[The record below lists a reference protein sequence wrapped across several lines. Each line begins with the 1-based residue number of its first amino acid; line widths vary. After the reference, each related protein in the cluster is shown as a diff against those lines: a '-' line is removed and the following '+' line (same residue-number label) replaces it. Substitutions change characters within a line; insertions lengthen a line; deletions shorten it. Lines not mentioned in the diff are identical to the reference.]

1 MADSHDSPSGTEL
14 DAAAPASVP
23 FRAPERG
30 ASRVDDE
37 RLTEIFANAPA
48 LIAVLRGPDHVFE
61 LANPPYLR
69 LLGGRDVVGRPVR
82 EAVPEVAEQG
92 FLALLDGVYQSGE
105 PFVAVEMPM
114 QLRVISGAPPEER
127 FFNFVY
133 QPLRDGDGRVD
144 GILGHGV
151 DITDLVVA
159 RRIAEEQAAEL
170 EASADELKTAG
181 ARLAEE
187 ARERERTLDQARR
200 LQRLTALLN
209 QAVSPEA
216 VADVILEGGLAAT
229 GADAA
234 SLAILRA
241 EAGQFEIVRTAGYGK
256 ELADRYRTFPLEPGR
271 PVSEAVLRREIM
283 LVDSPEA
290 WRERFPGAPEDLVRL
305 GYQAFGAVP
314 VASGE
319 RTIAV
324 LSFSFRVPQEF
335 DEATRTFLAT
345 LGEQCGLALERAR
358 LHAAE
363 LHNAERLASLLET
376 IQDPFAA
383 FDRELRFTYV
393 NPQAE
398 KLLGKTS
405 AEVMGRRMD
414 ELFADAAQS
423 PMYAGIHE
431 TVRTGERT
439 EVEGFS
445 PVIGRW
451 VEARIYPAPDGVSL
465 VFQDVT
471 ERRRREEAASLLAEA
486 SRALSASLDY
496 ATTLRAVAQAA
507 VPALG
512 DWCAVDILANPGAEG
527 PPEMERVAIFHR
539 DAAKLALAE
548 EFTSLYPTDWSGEQG
563 SAGVLKTGTPVMV
576 PRITD
581 EMLAAGA
588 RDAEHLAMLRLL
600 QFSAFIIVPLVA
612 RGRTVGVLT
621 LCMTES
627 GRGYDEADLRVAEDL
642 AHRAAIAVDNARLF
656 RDAERARAEA
666 EAANRAK
673 SEFLAV
679 MSHELRTPLNAIGGY
694 TELLAMGIRGA
705 VTPEQATDLERI
717 RRSQQHL
724 LGLINEVLN
733 YAKLETGTV
742 HYDVGD
748 VDAPGAVAE
757 VESLVLPQAQS
768 RRHTLVAECDAG
780 VVVRADPEK
789 LRQILLNV
797 VSNAVRF
804 TPEGGRIT
812 IGARTGGDAVAE
824 ITVADTGIGIPED
837 KLEAIF
843 EPFVQVGRGLNTP
856 GEGTGLGLAI
866 SRDLARGM
874 GGDLVARSTPGEG
887 SVFTLTLPAGG

>member
-1 MADSHDSPSGTEL
+1 LADPLNTFPASPASHSPSP
-14 DAAAPASVP
+14 AP
-23 FRAPERG
+23 RAE
-30 ASRVDDE
+30 D
-37 RLTEIFANAPA
+37 RLHEIFHNAPA
-48 LIAVLRGPDHVFE
+48 LIAVLRGPDYVFE

-69 LLGGRDVVGRPVR
+69 LLGNRDVVGRPVR

-92 FLALLDGVYQSGE
+92 FLALLDQVYRSGE

-114 QLRVISGAPPEER
+114 QLRVTPDGPAEER

-187 ARERERTLDQARR
+187 ARERERALDQARR

-209 QAVSPEA
+209 QAVSPER

-234 SLAILRA
+234 SLAMLRA
-241 EAGQFEIVRTAGYGK
+241 EGRQFEIVRTAGYGK

-271 PVSEAVLRREIM
+271 PLSETVLRRESI

-290 WRERFPGAPEDLVRL
+290 WRERFPTASEDLVRM
-305 GYQAFGAVP
+305 GYQAFAAVP
-314 VASGE
+314 VASGD
-319 RTIAV
+319 RAV
-324 LSFSFRVPQEF
+324 AALSFSFREPQAF
-335 DEATRTFLAT
+335 DEATRTFLET

-358 LHAAE
+358 LHEAE
-363 LHNAERLASLLET
+363 LHNAERLAALLET

-393 NPQAE
+393 NPRAE
-398 KLLGKTS
+398 QLLGKTA

-414 ELFADAAQS
+414 EVFADASHS
-423 PMYAGIHE
+423 PMYAGIHR
-431 TVRTGERT
+431 TVQTGERT

-471 ERRRREEAASLLAEA
+471 ERRRREDAASLLAEA

-496 ATTLRAVAQAA
+496 ATTLRTVAEAA

-512 DWCAVDILANPGAEG
+512 DWCAVDIVANPGAEG
-527 PPEMERVAIFHR
+527 PPDVERVAIFHR
-539 DAAKLALAE
+539 DAARLALAE

-563 SAGVLKTGTPVMV
+563 SAGVLKTGTPMMV

-581 EMLAAGA
+581 EMLVAGA
-588 RDAEHLAMLRLL
+588 RDAEHLALMRLL
-600 QFSAFIIVPLVA
+600 QFSAIINVPLVA
-612 RGRTVGVLT
+612 RGRTLGVLT

-666 EAANRAK
+666 EAANLAK

-742 HYDVGD
+742 HYDIGD
-748 VDAPGAVAE
+748 VDAPAAVAE
-757 VESLVLPQAQS
+757 VESLVLPQARA
-768 RRHTLVAECDAG
+768 RRHSLQAECDAD

-812 IGARTGGDAVAE
+812 IGARTRGDGVAE

-887 SVFTLTLPAGG
+887 SVFTLTLPAGGS

>member
-1 MADSHDSPSGTEL
+1 LYAGALEGY
-14 DAAAPASVP
+14 AP
-23 FRAPERG
+23 RA
-30 ASRVDDE
+30 DDE
-37 RLTEIFANAPA
+37 RLTEIFASAPA

-69 LLGGRDVVGRPVR
+69 LLGHRDIVGKPVR
-82 EAVPEVAEQG
+82 DAVPEVAEQG
-92 FLALLDGVYQSGE
+92 FLALLDGVYRSGE

-114 QLRVISGAPPEER
+114 QLRAAPDAPHEER

-133 QPLRDGDGRVD
+133 QPLRGADGRVD

-234 SLAILRA
+234 SLAMLRA
-241 EAGQFEIVRTAGYGK
+241 EARQFEIVRTAGYGK
-256 ELADRYRTFPLEPGR
+256 ELAERYRTFPLEPGR

-290 WRERFPGAPEDLVRL
+290 WRERFPRAPEDLVRL

-324 LSFSFRVPQEF
+324 LSFSFRARQEF

-363 LHNAERLASLLET
+363 LHNAERLAALLET

-398 KLLGKTS
+398 QLLGKPA
-405 AEVMGRRMD
+405 AELMGHRMD
-414 ELFADAAQS
+414 EVFAGAPHS
-423 PMYAGIHE
+423 PMYAGIHQ

-439 EVEGFS
+439 QVEGFS

-471 ERRRREEAASLLAEA
+471 GRRRREDAASLLAEA

-496 ATTLRAVAQAA
+496 AATLRAVAEAA

-512 DWCAVDILANPGAEG
+512 DWCAVDVVLNPGADG
-527 PPEMERVAIFHR
+527 PPDVERVAIFHR
-539 DAAKLALAE
+539 DAAQLALAE
-548 EFTSLYPTDWSGEQG
+548 EFTALYPTDWSGEQG
-563 SAGVLKTGTPVMV
+563 SAGVLKTGTPMLV
-576 PRITD
+576 PRVTD

-588 RDAEHLAMLRLL
+588 RDAEHLAMMRLL
-600 QFSAFIIVPLVA
+600 QFSAIISVPLVA
-612 RGRTVGVLT
+612 RGRTLGVLT

-666 EAANRAK
+666 EAANLAK

-742 HYDVGD
+742 HYDIGD
-748 VDAPGAVAE
+748 VDAPAAVAE
-757 VESLVLPQAQS
+757 VEALVLPQAQA
-768 RRHTLVAECDAG
+768 RRHTLLTECDAG

-789 LRQILLNV
+789 LRQVLLNV

-812 IGARTGGDAVAE
+812 IGARTRGDSVAE
-824 ITVADTGIGIPED
+824 ITVADTGIGIAED

-874 GGDLVARSTPGEG
+874 GGDLVARSTPGVG
-887 SVFTLTLPAGG
+887 SLFTLTLPAGGA